1 MIIYSLLMVNRF
13 VYYEVH
19 LHEHHDMEVSTS
31 RYPQAMPRSRLAHFQ
46 EHVVWPLTKGQIPAI
61 QRQSASHKEIIEM
74 LATCLKHSAAF
85 KTGDEASQL
94 KSIEGK

>member
-1 MIIYSLLMVNRF
+1 M
-13 VYYEVH
+13 
-19 LHEHHDMEVSTS
+19 
-31 RYPQAMPRSRLAHFQ
+31 
-46 EHVVWPLTKGQIPAI
+46 WPLTKGQIPAI

-74 LATCLKHSAAF
+74 LNTCLKHSVAF